1 MTNNEN
7 ENHDVD
13 IDTQEDFD
21 REPVQKAS
29 LKDTWDSNPLLKIA
43 AVIIVIALLAGGYVT
58 FFNDKGDV
66 KNKSSIAGSSSTGPK
81 ATPGG
86 GADIEYKTT
95 IEKENELVAKNAA
108 KNGGSAMPIILNQ
121 SQEDKLAVPPS
132 PAQAGTDPLLEWRA
146 KAEARRMQIEEAAPP
161 PEENEMPAADVPV
174 VQPIRPQQTV
184 KMDPNAAKVLAE
196 QMRAIINT
204 QVPKNSTTRKVTTR
218 PSAYTQKL
226 KADAEAKAK
235 KDAELAKL
243 TASTDVKSIDANGN
257 PVYIEG
263 AQAKIK
269 VIVPA
274 GNIAYAQLLNDLNSD
289 VQGPALAQILSGPF
303 EGGRAI
309 GDFAKQDEYLTL
321 NFKRIVKDGVS
332 YSINGIALD
341 ENTTL
346 AAQQTDVDHHYFQR
360 IILPAAAQFL
370 TGYTQAAAQVAQTT
384 TTTPG
389 GGVATNVPAP
399 DAKQQLMQGATQA
412 ATSIAN
418 VLTQD
423 QGRPITVYVQRGTTM
438 GILFMD
444 PVTTGN
450 AQ

>member
-58 FFNDKGDV
+58 FFGSTADNIK
-66 KNKSSIAGSSSTGPK
+66 KATIAGSNNTTVK
-81 ATPGG
+81 ATPGK
-86 GADIEYKTT
+86 GADVEYLET
-95 IEKENELVAKNAA
+95 IKRENEQNAKNAV
-108 KNGGSAMPIILNQ
+108 KSGSSAMPIVLAP

-132 PAQAGTDPLLEWRA
+132 PAVAGSDPLQEWRA

-204 QVPKNSTTRKVTTR
+204 QVPKNSTTRKVTMR
-218 PSAYTQKL
+218 PSPYSQKL
-226 KADAEAKAK
+226 KVDAEAEK
-235 KDAELAKL
+235 KKRDELSAL
-243 TASTDVKSIDANGN
+243 AATTDVKYIDTNGN
-257 PVYIEG
+257 PVYNQS
-263 AQAKIK
+263 AQAQIK

-309 GDFAKQDEYLTL
+309 GDFQRQDEYLTL

-370 TGYTQAAAQVAQTT
+370 TGYTQAAAQVATT
-384 TTTPG
+384 SSAVPSAGVVTTS
-389 GGVATNVPAP
+389 PAP

-412 ATSIAN
+412 ATSISN